1 MKYLLLLALVTG
13 CFSRGDSPE
22 AVLREFVESRLD
34 KVVSKDFILDHTTG
48 KMRVSVEA
56 MSDEE
61 FGQFADLSGYK
72 RDTFRVISKSCQEKR
87 CYLTYS
93 LSYKKKPA
101 VETDTSWSSE
111 VKKIAEIL
119 WVEGKW
125 LIADVS
131 NIKTY
136 HETNSPI
143 EVTP

>member
-1 MKYLLLLALVTG
+1 MKYIALLVFLVG
-13 CFSRGDSPE
+13 CFSKGDSPE
-22 AVLREFVESRLD
+22 AILREFVESRLE
-34 KVVSKDFILDHTTG
+34 KVVSRDYVLGHTTG
-48 KMRVSVEA
+48 KMRVSIEA
-56 MSDEE
+56 MNDEE
-61 FGQFADLSGYK
+61 FAKFADLTAYK
-72 RDTFRVISKSCQEKR
+72 RDTFKVISKSCQEKR

-93 LSYKKKPA
+93 LAYRKKS
-101 VETDTSWSSE
+101 EFEGTWNSE

-136 HETNSPI
+136 HETNQTI